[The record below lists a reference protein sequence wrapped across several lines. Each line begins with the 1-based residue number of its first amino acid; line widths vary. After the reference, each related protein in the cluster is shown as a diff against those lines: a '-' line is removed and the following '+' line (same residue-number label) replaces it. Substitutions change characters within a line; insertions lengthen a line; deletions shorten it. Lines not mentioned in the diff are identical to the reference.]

1 MLGGFVFLSHQIGS
15 FLGVWLG
22 GRLYDMTGSYDVVW
36 WISIALGLFAAARQP
51 ADPRAGAAAPG
62 GGMSPRRRRLAAA
75 LAWAAAAIALA
86 LGFAA
91 YRRPDVAVDLANQ
104 LWNCF

>member
-1 MLGGFVFLSHQIGS
+1 MN
-15 FLGVWLG
+15 
-22 GRLYDMTGSYDVVW
+22 
-36 WISIALGLFAAARQP
+36 P
-51 ADPRAGAAAPG
+51 K
-62 GGMSPRRRRLAAA
+62 RRRVVAA

-91 YRRPDVAVDLANQ
+91 YRRPHVAVDLANQ

>member
-1 MLGGFVFLSHQIGS
+1 MSPPGRPEGEDRSARHDGS
-15 FLGVWLG
+15 PVTRKRRRIVAVLTWV
-22 GRLYDMTGSYDVVW
+22 
-36 WISIALGLFAAARQP
+36 AAAV
-51 ADPRAGAAAPG
+51 
-62 GGMSPRRRRLAAA
+62 
-75 LAWAAAAIALA
+75 ALA

>member
-1 MLGGFVFLSHQIGS
+1 
-15 FLGVWLG
+15 
-22 GRLYDMTGSYDVVW
+22 
-36 WISIALGLFAAARQP
+36 
-51 ADPRAGAAAPG
+51 
-62 GGMSPRRRRLAAA
+62 MSPRRRRLATA

>member
-1 MLGGFVFLSHQIGS
+1 MSPK
-15 FLGVWLG
+15 
-22 GRLYDMTGSYDVVW
+22 RRR
-36 WISIALGLFAAARQP
+36 AAAVL
-51 ADPRAGAAAPG
+51 G
-62 GGMSPRRRRLAAA
+62 
-75 LAWAAAAIALA
+75 WIAAAIALA